1 MKHLLHYLLG
11 AALLTVPTLVTAT
24 SAAATAPQAASPV
37 TRVSGIALSDGN
49 VWLATQ
55 GGIVSLNATSGK
67 SELYALSDAETEG
80 PSKAFGNEFL
90 SICVNGNEI
99 WAGSKDAG
107 VVRIAQGKMQYF
119 TANGLRNLNGAI
131 ISDGKGGV
139 VVGNAELHAYDGSAW
154 TNVMLSEA
162 LPSSYA
168 FVKALAYDS
177 EGTLWYAGEN
187 VTGDLFGSYADG
199 KVEPVKGIRDIEG
212 MAIDAAG
219 HKWLATHS
227 GVIEYGDKV
236 VQSLTK
242 ANSTIASDHISA
254 IAIDAEGNIWF
265 AAGATL
271 YRYDGKAVSS
281 TALPAED
288 NGFKVNAIAADGGV
302 LWIGTTEGLYKFAE
316 GKVEAVDYTSQ
327 LKAAGNTEIILP
339 EAEAA
344 ETWIGS
350 PEGLIFVDKAGA
362 SHLIVAGNDT
372 VNTITKIAVG
382 KSGTA
387 WAAVSHSD
395 TVLIRSNGT
404 DTQAFTTAGCP
415 IAREGVSDIAL
426 DSQER
431 LLAATTGG
439 LLRFD
444 GSSWENL
451 SGAGSPIEGQ
461 AVKKVIAD
469 KADNIW
475 LTIAGK
481 GLYKYDGKSWTLYDK
496 SNSALPY
503 NDVTDIVADEKGT
516 IWLTTSAGDGTNAG
530 GGLTSISGD
539 TWTTYNTSNSAI
551 PSDNIS
557 NIMPYNNSILFLI
570 SGKGHVSA
578 FNGTDTW
585 ASYDADV
592 TGCDN
597 HSLLS
602 VAGEQCNNPVWLASI
617 QSRGVTVAR
626 NVSDEITAIKKVT
639 TTDVD
644 SADKA
649 VYDLSGLRVL
659 HPVKGQVYI
668 SGGKKFIAR

>member
-107 VVRIAQGKMQYF
+107 VVRISGGKMQFFTLSYF
-119 TANGLRNLNGAI
+119 NGAV

-139 VVGNAELHAYDGSAW
+139 VVGNSSLNFYDGKAW
-154 TNVMLSEA
+154 TTTVIPSTLI
-162 LPSSYA
+162 SSYA
-168 FVKALAYDS
+168 IIKALAYDKD
-177 EGTLWYAGEN
+177 GTLWYAGDN
-187 VTGDLFGSYADG
+187 VSGDLFGSYAGG

-219 HKWLATHS
+219 HKWLATRGS

-242 ANSTIASDHISA
+242 ANSAIASDHISA
-254 IAIDAEGNIWF
+254 ITVDAEGNIWF
-265 AAGATL
+265 AAGASL

-281 TALPAED
+281 TALPVKG
-288 NGFKVNAIAADGGV
+288 NGFAVSSLAPDGSD
-302 LWIGTTEGLYKFAE
+302 LWIGTSEGLFKLSG

-339 EAEAA
+339 KAEAA

-503 NDVTDIVADEKGT
+503 NNVTDIVADEKGT